1 MMQQRLLFLFVFA
14 VSNTALLSQQPN
26 KPNYRTSPTG
36 YSDTPYLP
44 DGKWRVHDIA
54 RPKPPVVTPGT
65 FSGDDKPG
73 VPPSDAIVLF
83 DGKDLSKWT
92 GGMTKDGKPR
102 PAGWKLENGYVESNH
117 NTGDLVSKE
126 KFGDMQLHLEFAAPT
141 EIDGDSQ
148 WRGNSGVLL
157 MNNYEIQV
165 LDSYNNVTYADGQVG
180 AIYGQYPP
188 LVNPARP
195 PGKWQ
200 MYDIFFEAPKFEG
213 GKLVKPAYVTVMLNG
228 VMLHHHQQIIGR
240 MAHKVVGLYAPH
252 GDEEPLA
259 LQNHD
264 TKVRYRNIWVRRL
277 KGYDQQ

>member
-1 MMQQRLLFLFVFA
+1 MKQRVFFLFIFA
-14 VSNTALLSQQPN
+14 VSNTAIQSQQPN

-65 FSGDDKPG
+65 FSNDDKPG
-73 VPPSDAIVLF
+73 TPPSDAIVLF

-92 GGMTKDGKPR
+92 GGMTRDGKAR

-117 NTGDLVSKE
+117 DTGNLVSKE

-157 MNNYEIQV
+157 MSVYEIQV

>member
-1 MMQQRLLFLFVFA
+1 MKQRVFFLFIFA
-14 VSNTALLSQQPN
+14 VSNTAIHSQQPN
-26 KPNYRTSPTG
+26 KSNYRTSPTG

-44 DGKWRVHDIA
+44 DGKWRVHDIT

-65 FSGDDKPG
+65 FSNDDKPG
-73 VPPSDAIVLF
+73 TPPSDAIVLF

-92 GGMTKDGKPR
+92 GGMTRDGKAR

-117 NTGDLVSKE
+117 DTGNLVSKE

-157 MNNYEIQV
+157 MSNYEIQV

>member
-1 MMQQRLLFLFVFA
+1 MKQRIFLLV
-14 VSNTALLSQQPN
+14 TIPLLASLAISCQHG
-26 KPNYRTSPTG
+26 KPQYRTTPTG

-65 FSGDDKPG
+65 FSSEDKPG
-73 VPPSDAIVLF
+73 MPPSDAIVLF
-83 DGKDLSKWT
+83 EGKDLSKWT
-92 GGMTKDGKPR
+92 GGTTRDGKAR
-102 PAGWKLENGYVESNH
+102 PAGWKVENGYVECTH
-117 NTGDLVSKE
+117 DTGDLVSKE

-141 EIDGDSQ
+141 VIDGDSQ

-157 MNNYEIQV
+157 MSAYEIQV
-165 LDSYNNVTYADGQVG
+165 LDSFNNPTYADGQAG

-188 LVNPARP
+188 LVNPTRP

-200 MYDIFFEAPKFEG
+200 QYDIFFEAPKFEG
-213 GKLVKPAYVTVMLNG
+213 GKLLKPAYVSVMLNG

-240 MAHKVVGLYAPH
+240 MAHKVVSPYTPH
-252 GDEEPLA
+252 GDQEPLA

-264 TKVRYRNIWVRRL
+264 TKVRFRNIWVRPL

>member
-1 MMQQRLLFLFVFA
+1 MHIVGGRTVFA
-14 VSNTALLSQQPN
+14 T
-26 KPNYRTSPTG
+26 
-36 YSDTPYLP
+36 
-44 DGKWRVHDIA
+44 I
-54 RPKPPVVTPGT
+54 VVR
-65 FSGDDKPG
+65 
-73 VPPSDAIVLF
+73 
-83 DGKDLSKWT
+83 T
-92 GGMTKDGKPR
+92 GG
-102 PAGWKLENGYVESNH
+102 
-117 NTGDLVSKE
+117 
-126 KFGDMQLHLEFAAPT
+126 EFAAPT

-165 LDSYNNVTYADGQVG
+165 LDSFNNITYADGQVG

-188 LVNPARP
+188 LVNPARQ

-200 MYDIFFEAPKFEG
+200 VYDIFFEAPKFEG

-240 MAHKVVGLYAPH
+240 MAHKVVGVYAPH